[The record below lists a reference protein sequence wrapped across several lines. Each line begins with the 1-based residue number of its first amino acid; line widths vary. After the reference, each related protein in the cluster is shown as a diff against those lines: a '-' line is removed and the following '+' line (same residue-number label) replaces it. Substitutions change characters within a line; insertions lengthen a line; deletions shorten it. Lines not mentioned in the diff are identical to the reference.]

1 LPVAY
6 GNSVNFPIPKMIAKD
21 NTRQLPTAFEQSDKP
36 TSSPNSP
43 KSSNDRSEFVP
54 IFYENDYLRA
64 HDRGNLSQFTA
75 AYDPYTSENPPT
87 EPFPFQFPLPQIGR
101 ITMADRFPKI
111 EDLDLGEY
119 NPETSKMCRSNLAL
133 GDEPSRTASG
143 EGSFLDRERA
153 ALGEDADQFATS
165 QDRPTISAT
174 VQDGEDDLLGGDDDF
189 GEPQHA
195 AATTQE
201 DLDFESSFPAIDTR
215 NEVRP
220 I

>member
-1 LPVAY
+1 MP
-6 GNSVNFPIPKMIAKD
+6 AKD
-21 NTRQLPTAFEQSDKP
+21 NKRQPPIAFAQSDKP
-36 TSSPNSP
+36 TSSPNSL
-43 KSSNDRSEFVP
+43 KSPRDRSEIVP

-64 HDRGNLSQFTA
+64 HTRGNLSQFTA
-75 AYDPYTSENPPT
+75 AYDPSTSENPPT

-101 ITMADRFPKI
+101 IIMADRFPKI

-119 NPETSKMCRSNLAL
+119 NAKNSKLCRSNLVL
-133 GDEPSRTASG
+133 GDEASGTASG

-165 QDRPTISAT
+165 QDRPTTSAT

-201 DLDFESSFPAIDTR
+201 DLDFESSFPAIDTQ
-215 NEVRP
+215 NEVRLMFDM
-220 I
+220 INIWLVG